1 MLINI
6 KSRSIYFERLFYLV
20 IARRNDEAISIST
33 LLYLRKYSNTQIL
46 KYPITQN
53 SNYPNHSPGAF
64 TKTITFF
71 SCVMVTVSPFA
82 TISKSKL
89 L

>member
-46 KYPITQN
+46 KYSNTQILKYSNTQLLKTQITQIILPVL
-53 SNYPNHSPGAF
+53 SLKQLH
-64 TKTITFF
+64 FF
-71 SCVMVTVSPFA
+71 LA
-82 TISKSKL
+82 
-89 L
+89 